1 MISSSQNATNLTEIL
16 LHRVNQPRIMLVE
29 ITKMNYHH
37 FAELLRRLFK
47 QIKKAWLLKNYPYID
62 IYV

>member
-47 QIKKAWLLKNYPYID
+47 QI
-62 IYV
+62 